1 MALLALPYTIQ
12 ITVRAD
18 GKTIA
23 QCRDSDGILVPGP
36 YSVYV
41 NGSFDT
47 QSHPHSVGTF
57 DSRINT
63 GDQSSGQV
71 QVSGAVA
78 WKSIRIN
85 CRDDGTAISTT
96 TNEAGHIIP
105 GPYVI
110 GVNEAF
116 GVDRGVI
123 GGQDDVGASFVTTT
137 TGPPAPIT
145 NVAMGDTLAMVQS
158 KLNSVPA
165 GGSLR
170 FPAGYTITGSL
181 TGKSN
186 ITLWADDDVLVNG
199 TMNFQNT
206 AGWTIRGATPGHGF
220 RFNGVRINANNAN
233 GNWFVGN
240 CTFNN
245 APTFA
250 DGNDGS
256 AVGVNGCSFGSIIN
270 SDFNNCQ
277 GTVIGKYTTDNI
289 TVDGCHFINCRQ
301 PFSLQQGTSTSSGR
315 NWTIQRCVFSGT
327 TRAAMELGPSNTT
340 AEYFTGIV
348 VSNNYF
354 TGFNYTPN
362 TDNYSALL
370 AISLVGQGST
380 NTTVANNWIDV
391 GQAMLH
397 HGDAIEF
404 TGTGECTNNTILNW
418 QFEAFLYQFNW
429 NYHDNFR
436 YNTNIAAY
444 ANSPSGGP
452 TYTGT
457 LEPSTVLTTAPRD
470 PGWPAR
476 ISW

>member
-1 MALLALPYTIQ
+1 MALLSLPYQVQ

-23 QCRDSDGILVPGP
+23 QCRDGDGNLLQGP

-47 QSHPHSVGTF
+47 QNHPNSIGTF
-57 DSRINT
+57 TSRIDM
-63 GDQSSGQV
+63 GGQDSGQV
-71 QVSGAVA
+71 QVAGAVA

-85 CRDDGTAISTT
+85 CKADGTAISTT
-96 TNEAGHIIP
+96 TNEAGVILH

-116 GVDRGVI
+116 GANRIVL

-137 TGPPAPIT
+137 TGPPAPVT
-145 NVAMGDTLAMVQS
+145 NVALGDTLAMVQT
-158 KLNSVPA
+158 KLNAVPA

-170 FPAGYTITGSL
+170 FPGGYTITGSL

-220 RFNGVRINANNAN
+220 RFNGVRVNTNDAN
-233 GNWFVGN
+233 GNWFIGN
-240 CTFNN
+240 CIFNN

-256 AVGVNGCSFGSIIN
+256 AVGLNGASFGSIIN
-270 SDFNNCQ
+270 CDFNNCQ
-277 GTVIGKYTTDNI
+277 GTVLGKYTTDNI

-327 TRAAMELGPSNTT
+327 TRAAMEFGPSSTT
-340 AEYFTGIV
+340 AEYFTGLV

-362 TDNYSALL
+362 SDNFAALL
-370 AISLVGQGST
+370 AISLVGQAST
-380 NTTVANNWIDV
+380 NTTVANNWIDM
-391 GQAMLH
+391 GLLDRG
-397 HGDAIEF
+397 HGAAIEF

-418 QFEAFLYQFNW
+418 LFEGFLYQFNW

-436 YNTNIAAY
+436 YNVGIAAFP
-444 ANSPSGGP
+444 NPSN
-452 TYTGT
+452 YTGT